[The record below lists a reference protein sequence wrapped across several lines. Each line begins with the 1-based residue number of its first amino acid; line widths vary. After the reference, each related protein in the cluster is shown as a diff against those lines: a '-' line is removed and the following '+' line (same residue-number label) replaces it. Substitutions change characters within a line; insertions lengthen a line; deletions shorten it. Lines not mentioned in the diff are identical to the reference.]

1 MTRTVAALCVTLLL
15 AFWVAA
21 CGGDGTA
28 APTPTALPDTP
39 ASTPATA
46 TPSPAPTPTPVATE
60 AATPTPSPS
69 PAATATASPAATAT
83 ASPAAAATPEEEPPL
98 PDQIRE
104 ILEDVADVRGLEA
117 PPTLRA
123 LTIARRDVRDT
134 YVDLF
139 TVEER
144 LRIGETTQLYR
155 LLGYLD
161 EDEHLWDITLSFL
174 DAVLGFYSPEHKTL
188 WVVTEGEG
196 VGLGDLDRGER
207 RTLAH
212 EILHALQD
220 YQFDLD
226 ATYSRVEDVLDAE
239 LAFTAVVEGDAVV
252 HTDRYTRQYL
262 AAPAGGGLFL
272 VGALHQL
279 PDIPPAVIR
288 ELYFPYTTGADAV
301 RHILR
306 EQGVEALNG
315 YLAEPLP
322 ATTLILHPELLG
334 TGWEPEWIPDSFL
347 LREQVRE
354 SLGPGWELRLTGWL
368 GEFHLLNYLLGDA
381 PYYSGWLRAPGN
393 QTAVEAAEG
402 WAGDRY
408 YLFGKGQATVMAVRV
423 RFAVPEDAREFAE
436 AHRAAAT
443 AGARVVQRGELTLA
457 TQENGTVIVLVEPA
471 GREVVFVI
479 GTSAEV
485 ALAALEPL
493 LKG

>member
-1 MTRTVAALCVTLLL
+1 M
-15 AFWVAA
+15 
-21 CGGDGTA
+21 
-28 APTPTALPDTP
+28 
-39 ASTPATA
+39 
-46 TPSPAPTPTPVATE
+46 
-60 AATPTPSPS
+60 
-69 PAATATASPAATAT
+69 AT

-104 ILEDVADVRGLEA
+104 ILADVADVRGLEA

-134 YVDLF
+134 YIALF
-139 TVEER
+139 TAEER
-144 LRIGETTQLYR
+144 VRLEETTKLYR

-174 DAVLGFYSPEHKTL
+174 DAVLGFYSPDHKTL
-188 WVVTEGEG
+188 WVVTEREG

-220 YQFDLD
+220 YHFDLD
-226 ATYSRVEDVLDAE
+226 ATFARVEDNLDAE
-239 LAFTAVVEGDAVV
+239 LAFIAVVEGDAVE

-272 VGALHQL
+272 VGVLHQL
-279 PDIPPAVIR
+279 PDIPPPIIR
-288 ELYFPYTTGADAV
+288 ELYFPYTAGADAMLRV
-301 RHILR
+301 LR

-315 YLAEPLP
+315 YLTEPPP
-322 ATTLILHPELLG
+322 ATTLILHPELLD
-334 TGWEPEWIPDSFL
+334 TGWEPERIPDSLL
-347 LREQVRE
+347 LREQIGE
-354 SLGPGWELRLTGWL
+354 SLGPGWDLRLTGSI

-381 PYYSGWLRAPGN
+381 PFSPGWLRAPAN

-402 WAGDRY
+402 WVGDRY
-408 YLFGKGQATVMAVRV
+408 YLYGNGQATVMAVRV

-471 GREVVFVI
+471 GREVVFAI